1 MYSSLVLEHF
11 KNPRNSGELS
21 EANAVALVENP
32 VCGDTL
38 ELSLR
43 VEGQFIL
50 EARFRAK
57 GCVPTIAC
65 ASRLT
70 EMIQGATLAYA
81 LGISRESII
90 ESLGGIPEG
99 SLHAAQLSLDA
110 LHSSIRSIQK
120 SALRRTTVNLAPN
133 HGNSREAA
141 ECKST
146 GQ

>member
-21 EANAVALVENP
+21 GANAVALVENP

-43 VEGQFIL
+43 VEDQSIL

-70 EMIQGATLAYA
+70 EMIQGAA
-81 LGISRESII
+81 LMDALTISRESII

-99 SLHAAQLSLDA
+99 SLHAVQLSLDA
-110 LHSSIRSIQK
+110 LHSSLK
-120 SALRRTTVNLAPN
+120 SLPMLNVDLKEIHGRTWA
-133 HGNSREAA
+133 
-141 ECKST
+141 
-146 GQ
+146 

>member
-1 MYSSLVLEHF
+1 MYSSLVLDHF
-11 KNPRNSGELS
+11 RNPRNSGELTG
-21 EANAVALVENP
+21 ANTVARVENP
-32 VCGDTL
+32 VCGDML

-43 VEGQFIL
+43 VENQIIL

-70 EMIQGATLAYA
+70 EMIMGSTLTDA
-81 LGISRESII
+81 LAISCESVT

-110 LHSSIRSIQK
+110 LRSSLRGSI
-120 SALRRTTVNLAPN
+120 L
-133 HGNSREAA
+133 
-141 ECKST
+141 
-146 GQ
+146 